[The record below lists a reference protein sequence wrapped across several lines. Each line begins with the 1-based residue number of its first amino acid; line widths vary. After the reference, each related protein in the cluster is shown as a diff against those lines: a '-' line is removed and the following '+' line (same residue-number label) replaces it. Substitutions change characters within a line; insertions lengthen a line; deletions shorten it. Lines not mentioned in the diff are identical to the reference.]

1 MSINSK
7 IGILGGGQL
16 GRMLIQ
22 KAIDFDLNISV
33 LDPAEDCSCR
43 DICNS
48 FTKGDFNNY
57 DDVFNFGKNL
67 DIITIEIENVNT
79 QALKDLQKIGK
90 QIFPSPETIEMIKDK
105 GLQKAFYAENNIP
118 SSPFILC
125 ENLEEIQSKSNF
137 LPFAQK
143 LRTGGYD
150 GKGVSIIKSE
160 KDFDKLLDGASVLE
174 KLVDIEKE
182 IAIIAARNQNN
193 EIKLFP
199 VVELVFNDE
208 ANLVDYLF
216 APANISAEIEQQAN
230 EIAKTIIE
238 KLHFVGLLAIEMFVD
253 KKGNVL
259 VNEMA
264 PRPHNSGHH
273 TIEANITS
281 QYEQHLRAI
290 LNLPLGNTET
300 ILACAMVNVLGEK
313 GFSGKTKIEG
323 LNEILKIDGVKPH
336 FYGKKTTK
344 PFRKMG
350 HVTVLDK
357 TVKGA
362 IEKTEIVKNT
372 LKIKA

>member
-1 MSINSK
+1 MSINSR

-33 LDPAEDCSCR
+33 LDPTDDCSCR
-43 DICNS
+43 HICNS

-57 DDVFNFGKNL
+57 EDVFNFGKNL
-67 DIITIEIENVNT
+67 DLITIEIENVNT
-79 QALKDLQKIGK
+79 QALKHLQKMGK
-90 QIFPSPETIEMIKDK
+90 QVFPDPETIEMIKDK
-105 GLQKAFYAENNIP
+105 GLQKAFYAENKIP
-118 SSPFILC
+118 SSAFILC
-125 ENLEEIQSKSNF
+125 ENLEEIRNKTEF

-150 GKGVSIIKSE
+150 GKGVSIIKTE

-174 KLVDIEKE
+174 KLVDIDKE
-182 IAIIAARNQNN
+182 IAVIASRNQNN

-199 VVELVFNDE
+199 VVELVFNAE

-216 APANISAEIEQQAN
+216 APANITTKIEQQAN

-238 KLHFVGLLAIEMFVD
+238 KLNFVGLLAIEMFVD
-253 KKGNVL
+253 KQGNVL

-290 LNLPLGNTET
+290 LNLPLGNTE
-300 ILACAMVNVLGEK
+300 IVLACAMVNVLGEK
-313 GFSGKTKIEG
+313 GFSGNTKIEG
-323 LNEILKIDGVKPH
+323 LDEILKIDGVKPH

-357 TVKGA
+357 TIEGA
-362 IEKTEIVKNT
+362 IEKTEVVKNT